1 MTPRERLLAD
11 IRRLADGLP
20 CVGLADGRLEIGVRE
35 ARLAGL
41 KLEPDGRPGLEG
53 DAAMAE
59 ACSKASAV
67 WRFCSSSPAPTCCQ
81 VAWDGRNG
89 FRTHADQ

>member
-20 CVGLADGRLEIGVRE
+20 CMEITDGRLEVGVHE

-41 KLEPDGRPGLEG
+41 KLEPDGRPGPKG

-67 WRFCSSSPAPTCCQ
+67 RTDDERLALLLELPAPTCCR
-81 VAWDGRNG
+81 A
-89 FRTHADQ
+89 A